1 MNILFRII
9 NIIKRYWL
17 VIIIIIIAPV
27 ALNCLMLKP
36 AIFKFV
42 GKDTDWLNFWG
53 AYIGVVISSAMAFY
67 VLYKQLEQNHI
78 ENDKNR
84 KLQMNILEHQQKTA
98 WLADLKNRLIDYHF
112 AFSQND
118 INKLANLYNS
128 YSNKE
133 HIMSEIKRLRDLMS
147 AKSLGVEIS
156 FHDNTDEEEK
166 KFVERLESHK
176 DEFYALLKDLEWIA
190 VFYDNDKVRS
200 DKEKRTSTLQVY
212 ERDDKFN
219 VKSKRIWYILN
230 ELHSDKERIDFTS
243 IAKERIKEGIKE
255 FEQDIIEK
263 EIKDIVRYE
272 QNKNDAI
279 LKS

>member
-1 MNILFRII
+1 MKKYR
-9 NIIKRYWL
+9 W
-17 VIIIIIIAPV
+17 IIIIIIVAP
-27 ALNCLMLKP
+27 LILFMLGY
-36 AIFKFV
+36 AIFKFL
-42 GKDTDWLNFWG
+42 KANPNWLSFLG
-53 AYIGVVISSAMAFY
+53 SYIGVVISSAIAFY
-67 VLYKQLEQNHI
+67 VLYEQLEQNHR
-78 ENDKNR
+78 ENDENR

-176 DEFYALLKDLEWIA
+176 NEFYALLKDLEWIA

-200 DKEKRTSTLQVY
+200 DKEKRTSTLQIY

-243 IAKERIKEGIKE
+243 IAKERIKEGIKD
-255 FEQDIIEK
+255 FEQDIIKK

-272 QNKNDAI
+272 QNKIDAI
-279 LKS
+279 LIR

>member
-1 MNILFRII
+1 M
-9 NIIKRYWL
+9 KKYWW
-17 VIIIIIIAPV
+17 VIIIIIAAP
-27 ALNCLMLKP
+27 LILFMLGY
-36 AIFKFV
+36 AIFMFLKANPN
-42 GKDTDWLNFWG
+42 WLSFLG
-53 AYIGVVISSAMAFY
+53 SYIGVVISSAMAFY
-67 VLYKQLEQNHI
+67 VLYEQLEQNHS
-78 ENDKNR
+78 ENDENR

-133 HIMSEIKRLRDLMS
+133 NIMSEIKRLRDLMS

-156 FHDNTDEEEK
+156 FHDNTDEEDK

-190 VFYDNDKVRS
+190 VFYDNDKVRRN
-200 DKEKRTSTLQVY
+200 KEIRTLALQDY

-230 ELHSDKERIDFTS
+230 ELHSDQKCIDFTS
-243 IAKERIKEGIKE
+243 IAKERISEGIKF

-272 QNKNDAI
+272 QNKIDAI
-279 LKS
+279 LIR